1 MGSRNHNSE
10 VITANKKAFI
20 FTDTIYKTV
29 TNKTL

>member
-1 MGSRNHNSE
+1 MGSRNHISE

-29 TNKTL
+29 TN